1 MGQATGTSVVRVICP
16 LWKTAWRGWAPPLMY
31 TFFLMQADL
40 EIGHIASVVAL
51 GVVKVRHKGCFS
63 DEKRSSLI
71 SPAQVFDIFSAN
83 DLGVPLNS

>member
-1 MGQATGTSVVRVICP
+1 
-16 LWKTAWRGWAPPLMY
+16 
-31 TFFLMQADL
+31 MQADL